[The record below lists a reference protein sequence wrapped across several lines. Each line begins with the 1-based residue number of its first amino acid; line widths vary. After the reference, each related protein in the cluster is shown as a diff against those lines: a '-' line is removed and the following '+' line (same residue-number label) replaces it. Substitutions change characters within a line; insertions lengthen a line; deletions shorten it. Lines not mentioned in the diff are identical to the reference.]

1 MLNFKKM
8 KMKKILILLAIAV
21 TFGSCDKG
29 FDELNVN
36 PTKPTQLDPST
47 KLTYIQ
53 LYTAGSGYASYLFW
67 NVIHLM
73 QNVQHLNET
82 NYGTIFLYQTNNTHW
97 LFEQQFSTT
106 VKNIIDL
113 EAQLETSEAPTA
125 AVDLAIARVQK
136 VLIFSRITDVY
147 GDIPYSE
154 AGKGSLEG
162 IRFPKYDQQSD
173 IYADMLATLESSA
186 ATLSSGGASSYGSAD
201 LFYGGDVI
209 KWKKFANSLMLRLAM
224 RMVKVDAAGAQAWAN
239 KAITGGVMTSN
250 DDIAYIQ
257 YENNSNDTGP
267 NVNPLTKC
275 FTSRSANQ
283 NKISK
288 TLMDFMKDRNDPRV
302 SVLCS
307 TTSGSTDPALQFG
320 QDINDFSQ
328 TSANSKPNVN
338 IFGGALSDGSRIIIY
353 DAPFFYQ
360 TYAEVEYMLAE
371 AAERW
376 GLAGGNVE
384 THYNAGVKA
393 AMEYLSLYGHGV
405 NITQTQIDNYL
416 AANPFDPTKALQMI
430 NEQYWVATFGNAN
443 ETFANWRRSGYPVLV
458 PANLAD
464 VYTGGEI
471 PRRLNYPGSE
481 LLNNPV
487 NVQEA
492 IDRQG
497 GDLLTTRMWWD
508 AN

>member
-1 MLNFKKM
+1 
-8 KMKKILILLAIAV
+8 MKKTLILLAIVV

-29 FDELNVN
+29 FEELNVN

-53 LYTAGSGYASYLFW
+53 LYTAGSSYASYLFW

-97 LFEQQFSTT
+97 LFEEQFKTT
-106 VKNIIDL
+106 VKNIADL
-113 EAQLETSEAPTA
+113 EAQLETSEEPTA
-125 AVDLAIARVQK
+125 AIDLAIARIQR

-154 AGKGSLEG
+154 AGKGFLEG
-162 IRFPKYDQQSD
+162 IRFPKYDKQSD

-201 LFYGGDVI
+201 LFYGGDVV
-209 KWKKFANSLMLRLAM
+209 KWRKFANSLMLRLAM
-224 RMVKVDAAGAQAWAN
+224 RMVKVDNAGAQAWAT
-239 KAITGGVMTSN
+239 KAISGGVMTSN

-257 YENNSNDTGP
+257 YENSANDGGP

-275 FTSRSANQ
+275 FTSRAVNQ

-307 TTSGSTDPALQFG
+307 TTDGDTDPALQFG
-320 QDINDFSQ
+320 QDINDATQS
-328 TSANSKPNVN
+328 SANSKPNVN
-338 IFGGALSDGSRIIIY
+338 IFGGQLNDGSTIIIY

-376 GLAGGNVE
+376 GLAGGDVE
-384 THYNAGVKA
+384 THYSAGVTA

-405 NITQTQIDNYL
+405 EITPTQISDYL
-416 AANPFDPTKALQMI
+416 TANPFDPAQALKMI
-430 NEQYWVATFGNAN
+430 NEQYWVATFGNGL
-443 ETFANWRRSGYPVLV
+443 ETFSNWKRSGYPVLV
-458 PANLAD
+458 PANAAD

-481 LLNNPV
+481 KLNNPD

-492 IDRQG
+492 INRQG

>member
-1 MLNFKKM
+1 
-8 KMKKILILLAIAV
+8 MKKTLILLAIVV

-29 FDELNVN
+29 FEELNVN

-53 LYTAGSGYASYLFW
+53 LYTAGSSYASYLFW

-97 LFEQQFSTT
+97 LFEEQFKTT
-106 VKNIIDL
+106 VKNIADL
-113 EAQLETSEAPTA
+113 EAQLETSEEPTA

-154 AGKGSLEG
+154 AGKGFLEG
-162 IRFPKYDQQSD
+162 IRFPKYDKQSD

-201 LFYGGDVI
+201 LFYGGDVV
-209 KWKKFANSLMLRLAM
+209 KWRKFANSLMLRLAM
-224 RMVKVDAAGAQAWAN
+224 RMVKVDNAGAQAWAT
-239 KAITGGVMTSN
+239 KAISGGVMTSN

-257 YENNSNDTGP
+257 YENSANDGGP

-275 FTSRSANQ
+275 FTSRAVNQ

-307 TTSGSTDPALQFG
+307 TTDGDTDPALQFG
-320 QDINDFSQ
+320 QDINDATQS
-328 TSANSKPNVN
+328 SANSKPNVN
-338 IFGGALSDGSRIIIY
+338 IFGGQLNDGSTIIIY

-376 GLAGGNVE
+376 GLAGGDVE
-384 THYNAGVKA
+384 THYSAGVTA

-405 NITQTQIDNYL
+405 EITPTQISDYL
-416 AANPFDPTKALQMI
+416 TANPFDPAQALKMI
-430 NEQYWVATFGNAN
+430 NEQYWVATFGNGL
-443 ETFANWRRSGYPVLV
+443 ETFSNWKRSGYPVLV
-458 PANLAD
+458 PANAAD

-481 LLNNPV
+481 KLNNPD

>member
-1 MLNFKKM
+1 
-8 KMKKILILLAIAV
+8 MKKTLILLAIVV

-29 FDELNVN
+29 FEELNVN

-53 LYTAGSGYASYLFW
+53 LYTAGSSYASYLFW

-97 LFEQQFSTT
+97 LFEEQFKTT
-106 VKNIIDL
+106 VKNIADL
-113 EAQLETSEAPTA
+113 EAQLETSEEPTA
-125 AVDLAIARVQK
+125 AIDLAIARIQR

-154 AGKGSLEG
+154 AGKGFLEG
-162 IRFPKYDQQSD
+162 IRFPKYDKQSD

-201 LFYGGDVI
+201 LFYGGDVV
-209 KWKKFANSLMLRLAM
+209 KWRKFANSLMLRLAM
-224 RMVKVDAAGAQAWAN
+224 RMVKVDNAGAQAWAT
-239 KAITGGVMTSN
+239 KAISGGVMTSN
-250 DDIAYIQ
+250 DDIAYVQ
-257 YENNSNDTGP
+257 YENSANDGGP

-275 FTSRSANQ
+275 FTSRAVNQ

-307 TTSGSTDPALQFG
+307 TTDGDTDPALQFG
-320 QDINDFSQ
+320 QDINDATQS
-328 TSANSKPNVN
+328 SANSKPNVN
-338 IFGGALSDGSRIIIY
+338 IFGGQLNDGSTIIIY

-376 GLAGGNVE
+376 GLAGGDVE
-384 THYNAGVKA
+384 THYSAGVTA

-405 NITQTQIDNYL
+405 EITPTQISDYL
-416 AANPFDPTKALQMI
+416 TANPFDPAQALKMI
-430 NEQYWVATFGNAN
+430 NEQYWVATFGNGL
-443 ETFANWRRSGYPVLV
+443 ETFSNWKRSGYPVLV
-458 PANLAD
+458 PANAAD

-481 LLNNPV
+481 KLNNPD

-492 IDRQG
+492 INRQG

>member
-1 MLNFKKM
+1 
-8 KMKKILILLAIAV
+8 MKKTLILLAIVV

-29 FDELNVN
+29 FEELNVN

-53 LYTAGSGYASYLFW
+53 LYTAGSSYASYLFW

-97 LFEQQFSTT
+97 LFEEQFKTT
-106 VKNIIDL
+106 VKNIADL
-113 EAQLETSEAPTA
+113 EAQLETSEEPTA
-125 AVDLAIARVQK
+125 ATDLAIARIQR

-154 AGKGSLEG
+154 AGKGFLEG
-162 IRFPKYDQQSD
+162 IRFPKYDKQSD

-201 LFYGGDVI
+201 LFYGGDVV
-209 KWKKFANSLMLRLAM
+209 KWRKFANSLMLRLAM
-224 RMVKVDAAGAQAWAN
+224 RMVKVDNAGAQAWAT
-239 KAITGGVMTSN
+239 KAISGGVMTSN
-250 DDIAYIQ
+250 DDIAYVQ
-257 YENNSNDTGP
+257 YENSANDGGP

-275 FTSRSANQ
+275 FTSRAVNQ

-307 TTSGSTDPALQFG
+307 TTDGDTDPALQFG
-320 QDINDFSQ
+320 QDINDATQS
-328 TSANSKPNVN
+328 SANSKPNVN
-338 IFGGALSDGSRIIIY
+338 IFGGQLNDGSTIIIY

-376 GLAGGNVE
+376 GLAGGDVE
-384 THYNAGVKA
+384 THYSAGVTA

-405 NITQTQIDNYL
+405 EITPTQISDYL
-416 AANPFDPTKALQMI
+416 TANPFDPAQALKMI
-430 NEQYWVATFGNAN
+430 NEQYWVATFGNGL
-443 ETFANWRRSGYPVLV
+443 ETFSNWKRSGYPVLV
-458 PANLAD
+458 PANAAD

-481 LLNNPV
+481 KLNNPD

-492 IDRQG
+492 INRQG